1 MKSRLDG
8 FILIGLGISLLLA
21 LFLSPYASTSPDGL
35 EKVAETKGFS
45 EKGESWKFWKHAP
58 LPDYAIPWIKNEKV
72 STALSGLIGT
82 IAIFFIALGIG
93 RLIKKTRSKKIL
105 LLILLSY
112 FISLALTLTSAF
124 AARPLTT
131 DDAWTVEKGEFELE
145 IGVDATRQDN
155 HDRVYCPSS
164 TLTYGLLE
172 RMDVGIG
179 SGYLFVHP
187 KEDKKERGF
196 SDTELKVKYRPI
208 DEKGWRPAFALTG
221 ILKIPTAKESKG
233 LGSGKTDFGINA
245 ILTKNFGERLALHLN
260 LGHTFIGEHHVD
272 NEWNYS
278 LAAQF
283 ILTKKWALVGE
294 VMEINNLNG
303 RRGDD
308 PRSGLIGTYYLI
320 TDKII
325 WDAGLEIGMN
335 KAAPDFRLTT
345 GLTLLFKP

>member
-82 IAIFFIALGIG
+82 LAIFFIALGVG
-93 RLIKKTRSKKIL
+93 RLIKKTPTKKVIL
-105 LLILLSY
+105 FILFS
-112 FISLALTLTSAF
+112 SLVSLFPTFTH

-131 DDAWTVEKGEFELE
+131 DDAWTVEKGEFQLE
-145 IGVDATRQDN
+145 MGVDATRQDN
-155 HDRVYCPSS
+155 HDREYSPSS

-187 KEDKKERGF
+187 KEDTKERGF

-208 DEKGWRPAFALTG
+208 DEKGWIPAFAITGTLT
-221 ILKIPTAKESKG
+221 IPTASESRN
-233 LGSGKTDFGINA
+233 LGSGKTDFGINT
-245 ILTKNFGERLALHLN
+245 ILAKKFGERSVFHLN
-260 LGHTFIGEHHVD
+260 LGYTFIGEHHAD
-272 NEWNYS
+272 NELNYS

-294 VMEINNLNG
+294 IVAVNNFNG
-303 RRGDD
+303 KKGDD
-308 PRSGLIGTYYLI
+308 PLSGIIGTYYLI

-335 KAAPDFRLTT
+335 KAAPDSRLTT

>member
-45 EKGESWKFWKHAP
+45 EKGESWKHAP
-58 LPDYAIPWIKNEKV
+58 LPDYSIPWIKNKKV

-82 IAIFFIALGIG
+82 IAIFFIVLGIG
-93 RLIKKTRSKKIL
+93 RLIKKNRSKKIL

-131 DDAWTVEKGEFELE
+131 DDAGTVEKGVFQLELGFDG
-145 IGVDATRQDN
+145 IRQDN
-155 HDRVYCPSS
+155 HGRELSPSLILS
-164 TLTYGLLE
+164 YGLLE
-172 RMDVGIG
+172 QMDLGIG
-179 SGYLFVHP
+179 SGYLFFHP
-187 KEDKKERGF
+187 KEGKKENGF
-196 SDTELKVKYRPI
+196 ADTELKLKYRLI
-208 DEKGWRPAFALTG
+208 DEKDWRPAFAITG
-221 ILKIPTAKESKG
+221 TLKIPTANESKG
-233 LGSGKTDFGINA
+233 LGSGEADFGINA
-245 ILTKNFGERLALHLN
+245 IATKNLSKRLALHLN
-260 LGHTFIGEHHVD
+260 LGYTFIGEDHVD
-272 NEWNYS
+272 NALNYS
-278 LAAQF
+278 LASQF
-283 ILTKKWALVGE
+283 ILSDKWALVGE
-294 VMEINNLNG
+294 IVGVNNMN
-303 RRGDD
+303 RRHGDD
-308 PRSGLIGTYYLI
+308 PLSGLIGTYYLI

-335 KAAPDFRLTT
+335 KAAPDFRFTT